1 MPGSLQPHELPC
13 KAPLSMEFS
22 RSRILEW
29 VTVGLH
35 PPLFM
40 ELSRREQWS
49 WLPFSPPG
57 DLPDA
62 GIDPMSLASPAL
74 AADSLP
80 IVLPGKSS
88 NRDIKYNSALR

>member
-1 MPGSLQPHELPC
+1 
-13 KAPLSMEFS
+13 MEFS
-22 RSRILEW
+22 RPRILEW

-35 PPLFM
+35 PALFM
-40 ELSRREQWS
+40 ELSRQEQWS

-57 DLPDA
+57 DLPDP
-62 GIDPMSLASPAL
+62 GIDPMSRASPAL

-80 IVLPGKSS
+80 IALPGKSS